1 MKKLW
6 CLLLIILTGCNEQG
20 SAQIASFESADIAN
34 KVVVLLGQQ
43 QLPATLERNKES
55 YLVYVD
61 KPNEPKAR
69 ELLSQFN
76 FYFQREDLN
85 DLLESKFASLSKLEV
100 VKSNLLESREIYNKL
115 SVIPNVLR
123 ASVVVSGERNK
134 RVSVLIMSLQEM
146 DSNKKSNIERF
157 LKGLVAEQDTLTIS
171 YFVQMAGNE
180 NV

>member
-100 VKSNLLESREIYNKL
+100 VKSL
-115 SVIPNVLR
+115 S
-123 ASVVVSGERNK
+123 
-134 RVSVLIMSLQEM
+134 LIH
-146 DSNKKSNIERF
+146 I
-157 LKGLVAEQDTLTIS
+157 
-171 YFVQMAGNE
+171 
-180 NV
+180 